1 MAATLML
8 GIRVDSP
15 AQAYRSL
22 LDGFNTL
29 QIDDAQGYPI
39 LGVARMVK
47 ADA

>member
-1 MAATLML
+1 MVETLLL

-22 LDGFNTL
+22 LDGLNML

-39 LGVARMVK
+39 LRVARMVN